1 MNVVIPESL
10 LESLKLIIK
19 YQNTLLLKEI
29 SNEKGWKYSE
39 LKKEFLKDEEVNVLL
54 KKYNKKQNKKKKAE
68 AEPLAEPLAETE
80 AALVEPL
87 AEPLPKPLAEVIEPL
102 AEVIE
107 PLAKPLAEPLAEAI
121 EPLTE
126 AALVEAIEPL
136 AEAETTPKKSRK
148 KKIKKIINS
157 LEIKCHKYIF
167 DEEVF
172 YINVD
177 NLNAYDKNLEFVGVM
192 IGNGINFNA
201 DEKEN

>member
-68 AEPLAEPLAETE
+68 AEPLAEPE
-80 AALVEPL
+80 AEPL
-87 AEPLPKPLAEVIEPL
+87 AEPLAEPEAALAEPL
-102 AEVIE
+102 AEPFAE
-107 PLAKPLAEPLAEAI
+107 PLAKPLAEP
-121 EPLTE
+121 
-126 AALVEAIEPL
+126 
-136 AEAETTPKKSRK
+136 ETTPKKSRK